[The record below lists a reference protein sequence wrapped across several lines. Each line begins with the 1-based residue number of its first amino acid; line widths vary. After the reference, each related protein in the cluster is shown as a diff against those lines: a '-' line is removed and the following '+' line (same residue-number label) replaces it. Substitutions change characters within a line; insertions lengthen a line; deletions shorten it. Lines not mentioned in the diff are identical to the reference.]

1 MRRWVV
7 IGGVLVVGASGVMV
21 GVGAASGGTAH
32 SVPLRP
38 WAFGSGRSGGAAV
51 TAHITR
57 SRTLVLRA
65 HDFVASSIDNTPA
78 NTSQG
83 DAIVVEGLL
92 SGPNGDSAG
101 RIDVNEVF
109 TGLPPGGGARLLI
122 TATASL
128 PAGQIT
134 AVGVGRVS
142 QSGHITIKISIA
154 GGTGKYRNARGV
166 LIGQPSASGNTTRL
180 TFLLLP

>member
-1 MRRWVV
+1 MVAV
-7 IGGVLVVGASGVMV
+7 SGVVV
-21 GVGAASGGTAH
+21 GVGAASGGTAQT
-32 SVPLRP
+32 VALRP
-38 WAFGSGRSGGAAV
+38 WAFGYGHADPAA
-51 TAHITR
+51 TPHITR
-57 SRTLVLRA
+57 SRTVVLRA
-65 HDFVASSIDNTPA
+65 HDFVATSIDNPPA
-78 NTSQG
+78 NMSQG

-92 SGPNGDSAG
+92 SGRNGDSAG

-109 TGLPPGGGARLLI
+109 TGLPFGGGARLLI

-128 PAGQIT
+128 AAGQIT

-142 QSGHITIKISIA
+142 QTGHITIKIPIA

-166 LIGQPSASGNTTRL
+166 IIGQPSASGSTIRL